1 MTATTMTAVLPTITA
16 PATLEQHPLY
26 LAADAEQRAALT
38 EDRDAFR
45 CDVKPEHLAEVD
57 AEYLD
62 ALTEW
67 ASDTDLSVQDR
78 LATYLAE
85 CGYSTTDAIAADLAS
100 ALDRMSD
107 VVPAI
112 HLPPATVAAEAEA
125 AAVVQVVQEDAAG
138 GIPAS
143 VVKAGVKAGEL
154 VYGADCNVMAKR
166 CKAGKVCHDEL
177 AKQRGKASTVD
188 VWGKKRASYSLAME
202 AAVEEESGVKCS
214 LPALIGTYHVSRVL
228 AELADMDADTWSK
241 GVSFAVGRE
250 CIPLV
255 QRNPETEE
263 WAMLAGITAEL
274 AALAKQLASGRLAA
288 AWTVAKVRELVAL
301 HLTRKAEQAKALA
314 ATLGTSPADMAQKV
328 RLENE
333 ALAAEKAAAR
343 KLAPKAK
350 AATVDAP
357 VVAPV
362 APTAGEKSMAD
373 FEATLENMAYGN
385 GKGGDPASAV
395 CRAAHAWTL
404 MGDGIS
410 GLEAFADILAR
421 ESNDTDT
428 ETDPVD
434 VLLTRL
440 CRTMGSRVAAIVRRE
455 LKAAELAAT
464 K

>member
-1 MTATTMTAVLPTITA
+1 MTATTLTAVLPTVDA

-26 LAADAEQRAALT
+26 LAADAEQRTALTGDCIDNTGPDGVPLPDYLTALSAYSTVADYLTAAGWVSNDHAAVLDAALT
-38 EDRDAFR
+38 AVEDA
-45 CDVKPEHLAEVD
+45 
-57 AEYLD
+57 
-62 ALTEW
+62 
-67 ASDTDLSVQDR
+67 
-78 LATYLAE
+78 
-85 CGYSTTDAIAADLAS
+85 AI
-100 ALDRMSD
+100 
-107 VVPAI
+107 V
-112 HLPPATVAAEAEA
+112 HLPPATAAAEAEA

-188 VWGKKRASYSLAME
+188 VWGKKRASYTLAME

-263 WAMLAGITAEL
+263 WAMLPGITGEL

-314 ATLGTSPADMAQKV
+314 ATLGTSPADLAQKV

-350 AATVDAP
+350 AATTTTDAP

-362 APTAGEKSMAD
+362 ATTAGEKSMTD

-455 LKAAELAAT
+455 EKHNKAVNTGVITREEAAAA